1 MTSLT
6 ETRLATL
13 ERVSPELLE
22 VRFKP
27 GQKIDLAGVHDILI
41 ERQRMCNGEP
51 YHVLAVLPPDA
62 DFEMSVMTQ
71 DHYRGLGLERCT
83 RSLAWAATD
92 MLAERMASL
101 YYAYFPQ
108 PFPTRV
114 FTEEAEARKWLLEQV
129 ADRSMN

>member
-6 ETRLATL
+6 ETRLAIL

-27 GQKIDLAGVHDILI
+27 GQKIDLSGLHDILL

-51 YHVLAVLPPDA
+51 YDVLAIIPPDT
-62 DFEMSVMTQ
+62 DFEMNVMTQ

-83 RSLAWAATD
+83 RKVAWAASD
-92 MLAERMASL
+92 MLSERMASL
-101 YYAYFPQ
+101 YFAYFPQ

-114 FTEEAEARKWLLEQV
+114 FSDEAEARQWLLGQV
-129 ADRSMN
+129 AARSMN